1 MAHTA
6 ITTSPDARLPPQR
19 ATTLA
24 GVRDHNERLV
34 LTLLRQQGPL
44 PKAQIARVTGLSAQ
58 TASVIVRELEADGL
72 VIKGEPQRGRV
83 GQPSVPIAL
92 APNGAFFFGL
102 KIGRRSAE
110 VVLTDFAGRPVGATR
125 VTYAFPTPSGVIG
138 FAEDSVRQLEAQLA
152 PGQRARV
159 AGLGIAMP
167 FRIWDWARTIG
178 LPEGA
183 MDAWRDLDVRR
194 LVEDAC
200 GHPVLIENDA
210 TAACGAEL
218 VFGTGAAPRDFL
230 YFYVG
235 YFIGGGLVLDHR
247 LFVGRTGNAAALG
260 SMPVPGATDPVT
272 GGVAQLID
280 VASLS
285 RLDARLAATGHDGN
299 SLWGPPDDWTVDPAI
314 LATWTAEAGQGI
326 AHAIAAAAAV
336 IDVEAAL
343 IDGWMP
349 ADVRAALV
357 QHTGQALARMNLAGI
372 RPPQVRAGSVGPDAR
387 VLGAASLP
395 LSERFLVRGDT
406 LSPAPDTPPR

>member
-1 MAHTA
+1 MTQ
-6 ITTSPDARLPPQR
+6 TTIPTTTELRAPPQR

-34 LTLLRQQGPL
+34 LTILRQHGPL
-44 PKAQIARVTGLSAQ
+44 PKAQIARATGLSAQ
-58 TASVIVRELEADGL
+58 TASVIVRALESDGL
-72 VIKGEPQRGRV
+72 LVKGEPQRGRV

-92 APNGAFFFGL
+92 APDGAYFFGL

-110 VVLTDFAGRPVGATR
+110 VVLTDFGGRPVGATR
-125 VTYAFPTPSGVIG
+125 VTYAFPTPSAVIG
-138 FAEDSVRQLEAQLA
+138 FAETSVRQLEARLA
-152 PGQRARV
+152 PGLLPRV

-178 LPEGA
+178 LPDGA
-183 MDAWRDLDVRR
+183 MDGWRDLDVRR
-194 LVEDAC
+194 VVEESC
-200 GHPVLIENDA
+200 GYPVLIENDA

-260 SMPVPGATDPVT
+260 SMPVPVPRSRGGV
-272 GGVAQLID
+272 GVAQLID

-285 RLDARLAATGHDGN
+285 RLDARLAAAGQDG
-299 SLWGPPDDWTVDPAI
+299 SALWAAPDNWGVDPAI
-314 LATWTAEAGQGI
+314 LAAWTAEAGQGI

-336 IDVEAAL
+336 VDVEAAL

-349 ADVRAALV
+349 GDVRADLV
-357 QHTGQALARMNLAGI
+357 QRTRQALATMNLAGI
-372 RPPQVRAGSVGPDAR
+372 RPPDVRAGTVGPDAR

-395 LSERFLVRGDT
+395 LSERFLVRGET
-406 LSPAPDTPPR
+406 LSPAADSPPR